1 MGSSKLRLRPEVVD
15 WAVVQARSQILG
27 SGFVT
32 RLGRNLSIP
41 IAPEWS
47 AILPLFGLWK
57 SRPYIQAVHNRPGHG
72 RTVSVHGV
80 RSRAEFVDEPSDHLL
95 ADATLPRQEHRRGGG
110 HDATHLLHQ
119 APHRRPAPPRAPTDA
134 GRAERER
141 PAAVA
146 ISARRNSGSPP
157 RGRRRGTPASRPG
170 DRCERAHE
178 GGTPGSVLGRL
189 PARLDGAPCPH
200 FCKGPSTPL

>member
-80 RSRAEFVDEPSDHLL
+80 RSAFL
-95 ADATLPRQEHRRGGG
+95 
-110 HDATHLLHQ
+110 
-119 APHRRPAPPRAPTDA
+119 
-134 GRAERER
+134 
-141 PAAVA
+141 
-146 ISARRNSGSPP
+146 SARDLYFLSAIVSGVSLESTTKTAN
-157 RGRRRGTPASRPG
+157 RLA
-170 DRCERAHE
+170 
-178 GGTPGSVLGRL
+178 GSLSL
-189 PARLDGAPCPH
+189 AFSLI
-200 FCKGPSTPL
+200 L